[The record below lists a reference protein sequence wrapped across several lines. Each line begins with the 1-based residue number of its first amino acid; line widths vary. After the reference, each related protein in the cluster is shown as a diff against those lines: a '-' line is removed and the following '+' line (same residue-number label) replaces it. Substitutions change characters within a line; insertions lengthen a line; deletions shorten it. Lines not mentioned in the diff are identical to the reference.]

1 MLSNLKKNLEEINN
15 IVYSVDQNKHSNK
28 QELNKHIS

>member
-15 IVYSVDQNKHSNK
+15 IVYSVDQNKHSNN
-28 QELNKHIS
+28 QELIKLIS